1 MNLRRVACAVGLAL
15 ATVASSQ
22 AVAAAGPP
30 ATTYY
35 LALGDSLSVGYQPAH
50 IDADGN
56 AVGAGDTNDGYAD
69 QLYPV
74 LHAKDPNLQ
83 LVKLGCSGE
92 TTTTMLNGSP
102 TTNGLTGP
110 NCDNYKNGNSQ
121 VKAAEAFLAAHP
133 GQVRYVTNDIGAN
146 DVQRC
151 AQGGSID
158 IGCAVQGIATLAT
171 NLPVILARLRAAS
184 GSAPTFVGMNYYNP
198 FLAAY
203 LTPGSNGK
211 FLAAVT
217 SLAEFAVNTIEE
229 NEYRAFGARIA
240 DVSGTFRSYDF
251 FDQAV
256 VPPFGTVPVN
266 VANICNLTYMCSV
279 SNIHANLAG
288 YRAIADTFAAAL
300 NVPPRQ
306 G

>member
-1 MNLRRVACAVGLAL
+1 MNLRRVACAVGLAV
-15 ATVASSQ
+15 ATVASTH
-22 AVAAAGPP
+22 AVAAADP
-30 ATTYY
+30 APTYY

-50 IDADGN
+50 IDANGN
-56 AVGAGDTNDGYAD
+56 TVPAGDTEDGYAD
-69 QLYPV
+69 QLFPI
-74 LHAKDPNLQ
+74 LHAKDPNLH
-83 LVKLGCSGE
+83 LMKLGCSGE
-92 TTTTMLNGSP
+92 TTTTMLNGS
-102 TTNGLTGP
+102 TTLTGP
-110 NCDNYKNGNSQ
+110 NCSSYKGGNSQ

-133 GQVRYVTNDIGAN
+133 GQVKYVTNDIGAN

-151 AQGGSID
+151 ATAAGID
-158 IGCAVQGIATLAT
+158 IACAVQGIATLAG
-171 NLPVILARLRAAS
+171 NLPVILGRLRAAA
-184 GSAPTFVGMNYYNP
+184 GPATTFVGMNYYNP

-203 LTPGSNGK
+203 LAPGSNGK